1 MTSGTIMVRT
11 SPTGAV
17 VMTAPITPAVAP
29 ATGGTFDARLRGTD
43 VPAAQPASVYVE
55 SSNGGT
61 AGPIAV
67 AR

>member
-1 MTSGTIMVRT
+1 
-11 SPTGAV
+11 
-17 VMTAPITPAVAP
+17 MTAPITPAVAP